1 MSESL
6 HNIPLSEDPGKKNQ
20 DITSNPLSPT
30 TIEQIQGDPKL
41 QKIGEDPEKQSALLS
56 FLEENRIPL
65 AQSDNLTEQARI
77 KDEWLAKLRDT
88 NIASDGMNFTDFLER
103 YGEKAMDEAKS
114 LLDQKVW
121 KKEDYENFIEYQ
133 KNKDL
138 SKTNQQEIIK
148 LEVVQQKLEFKEKIE
163 ETKKEVESIKK
174 KLTPKDQEFLTN
186 SLNGAKSGKVE
197 NAATEELKKQGATQE
212 DIQSGKYDSYIEASI
227 IVEHASQFEAYK
239 QDPKGFS
246 DSIKSLQRLGIPV
259 RMEPDF
265 QKYSEHI
272 ATRFAPGDRTD
283 AVTYQIRTGL
293 GSGEYRSLHYDGKGE
308 QYTLIGADGKTRK
321 DITLD
326 RPPRAEIRMSTL
338 HIGHEISPPTPEET
352 KRQEYIE
359 SYRKNLEKA
368 SKIDIE
374 PVKEDDPEK
383 SREIQKLYETARNRN
398 LGDPKTNMEN
408 RLEALSKLRRINS
421 ERKDENLE
429 KTLLT
434 FSSPEPKNSQLEEE
448 GRRLTDLESVYQE
461 EQKIFEAVIKL
472 PPNREDGFDR
482 NAKKNLEWL
491 TTNHFDRMGPDAQE
505 ALDKIIAYENRGRTE
520 STKIRLDK
528 AIDPTTNDA
537 KILKDNLAK
546 LGITPESIKT
556 DKLTDIQRSISQM
569 LTKDIWDAGSIERT
583 LSQNGENLNPTEK

>member
-6 HNIPLSEDPGKKNQ
+6 HDIPLSEDPGKKNQ
-20 DITSNPLSPT
+20 DFVSNPLSPT
-30 TIEQIQGDPKL
+30 TIEQIQNDPKL
-41 QKIGEDPEKQSALLS
+41 QKLGEDPEKRSALLS
-56 FLEENRIPL
+56 FLEENNVPL
-65 AQSDNLTEQARI
+65 AQSDNLTEQTRI
-77 KDEWLAKLRDT
+77 KDEWLGKLGYN

-121 KKEDYENFIEYQ
+121 TKEDYENFLKHNNTIS
-133 KNKDL
+133 NIDI
-138 SKTNQQEIIK
+138 T
-148 LEVVQQKLEFKEKIE
+148 KEKKLKDISINNLS

-174 KLTPKDQEFLTN
+174 KLSTNDQKFLTTYLE
-186 SLNGAKSGKVE
+186 SAVSWQTE
-197 NAATEELKKQGATQE
+197 NAAVEELKKQGVTQE
-212 DIQSGKYDSYIEASI
+212 DIESGKYDSYIEASI

-259 RMEPDF
+259 KMEPDF

-293 GSGEYRSLHYDGKGE
+293 GSGEYQSLHYDGKGE

-359 SYRKNLEKA
+359 SYRKNFEKA

>member
-1 MSESL
+1 M
-6 HNIPLSEDPGKKNQ
+6 
-20 DITSNPLSPT
+20 
-30 TIEQIQGDPKL
+30 
-41 QKIGEDPEKQSALLS
+41 
-56 FLEENRIPL
+56 
-65 AQSDNLTEQARI
+65 
-77 KDEWLAKLRDT
+77 
-88 NIASDGMNFTDFLER
+88 
-103 YGEKAMDEAKS
+103 
-114 LLDQKVW
+114 
-121 KKEDYENFIEYQ
+121 
-133 KNKDL
+133 
-138 SKTNQQEIIK
+138 
-148 LEVVQQKLEFKEKIE
+148 
-163 ETKKEVESIKK
+163 KKEVESIKN

-186 SLNGAKSGKVE
+186 SLNDAKSGKVE

-259 RMEPDF
+259 KMEPDF

-338 HIGHEISPPTPEET
+338 HIGHEISPPTPDET

-359 SYRKNLEKA
+359 SYRKNFEKA

-472 PPNREDGFDR
+472 PPDREDGFDR

-505 ALDKIIAYENRGRTE
+505 ALDRIIAYENRGRTE

-556 DKLTDIQRSISQM
+556 DRLTDIQKSISQM
-569 LTKDIWDAGSIERT
+569 LIKDI
-583 LSQNGENLNPTEK
+583 